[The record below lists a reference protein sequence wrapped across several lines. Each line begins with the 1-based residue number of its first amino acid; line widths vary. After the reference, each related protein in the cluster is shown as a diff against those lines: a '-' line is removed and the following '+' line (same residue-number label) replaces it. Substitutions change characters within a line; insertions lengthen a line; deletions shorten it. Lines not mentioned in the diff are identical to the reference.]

1 MGQVTEA
8 EVAAAIGR
16 IDEII
21 LREVVRTQAS
31 TGEIRRALE
40 LVGTPAD
47 LGATETLPPRMQR
60 LVDLL
65 AVAVPGPVGPRRPPG
80 LQDRQQPGQ
89 RRTG

>member
-16 IDEII
+16 VDEMI

-31 TGEIRRALE
+31 SGEIRRALE

-47 LGATETLPPRMQR
+47 LNASETLPPRMQR

-65 AVAVPGPVGPRRPPG
+65 SVAVPEPVGPRRPEN
-80 LQDRQQPGQ
+80 
-89 RRTG
+89 RRPVCMRGRRRAV